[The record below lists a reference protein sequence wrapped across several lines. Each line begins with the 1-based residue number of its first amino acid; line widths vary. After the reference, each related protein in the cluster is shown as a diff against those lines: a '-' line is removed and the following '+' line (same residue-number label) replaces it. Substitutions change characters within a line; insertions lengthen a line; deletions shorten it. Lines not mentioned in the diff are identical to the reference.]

1 MRYGMWHYLDASG
14 VMQTNCWVGNY
25 WVGASGIMATNTTV
39 DNGRYQVDEN
49 GRWVK

>member
-14 VMQTNCWVGNY
+14 AMQTNRWVGNY
-25 WVGASGIMATNTTV
+25 WVDASGAMATNTTV

-49 GRWVK
+49 GR